1 MRINV
6 NVEINVVEINVVES
20 SVVNV
25 VPDLLHCSV
34 RPWQS
39 QPKMAGLEPGSEL
52 IIDASDASDA
62 SSNELMTEVA
72 PS

>member
-6 NVEINVVEINVVES
+6 NVEINVVET
-20 SVVNV
+20 SVINV

>member
-52 IIDASDASDA
+52 IIDASDAS
-62 SSNELMTEVA
+62 SNELMTEVA